1 MPRGT
6 MSSLSPA
13 SKPAPG
19 GSLTL
24 ERGTLKL
31 LAKLPPHDTYF
42 CSYEVALESDVFKP
56 DTGRLARIYFI
67 ADTTQEKSY
76 FDYGRFCFYLPKSVQ
91 PMFEEALTNK
101 GIQLSVQFI
110 VEGNRPFRDQT
121 EAVFHLKPRE
131 GQAVR

>member
-1 MPRGT
+1 
-6 MSSLSPA
+6 MSTLTPA
-13 SKPAPG
+13 SKSASG

-56 DTGRLARIYFI
+56 DTGRLARIYFV

-91 PMFEEALTNK
+91 PMFEEALSNK
-101 GIQLSVQFI
+101 AFQLTVQFI

-121 EAVFHLKPRE
+121 EAVFHVKPRE
-131 GQAVR
+131 GQGVR

>member
-1 MPRGT
+1 
-6 MSSLSPA
+6 MSSLSPV
-13 SKPAPG
+13 SKSAAG

-56 DTGRLARIYFI
+56 DTGRLARIYFV

-121 EAVFHLKPRE
+121 EAVFHLKQRE